1 MDNPEQ
7 LIIYLDTS
15 VFFVLIGLFIILL
28 KSRILLKNNSKS
40 KGVWIFIN
48 WLELWA
54 LDILRKRNY

>member
-48 WLELWA
+48 LEEYV
-54 LDILRKRNY
+54 IVI